1 MGIVQNKQ
9 VAVDLSWKL
18 KRIDKLIVKINGS
31 RKVAQS
37 AENMPKSQENKA
49 YFDAPPI
56 SADALCATYV

>member
-31 RKVAQS
+31 RKRGGS
-37 AENMPKSQENKA
+37 K
-49 YFDAPPI
+49 
-56 SADALCATYV
+56 C